1 MIETINLVKVEI
13 PALEKLIEIVDK
25 WFGSVFYKSLEY
37 KKAITDATTQQYK
50 AVVEAETSALLK
62 GDIEGVDELATIKKR
77 IVNTEMRR
85 QRNLKN
91 IFSYAASQ
99 LSDEKVSD
107 KPINEDW
114 MARFLNNSQDV
125 SEQDL
130 QKLWAQILAGEIK
143 SPGSYS
149 LRTLEILRNI
159 NKEEALLFSRVANF
173 VFTNG
178 NTYDILHD
186 NDGALTK
193 FGIQYDDFSYLMEI
207 GVLQTDHDMTL
218 NIRAQPLSNNIGYL
232 FFLDKYKIIIKFDSI
247 GGKKSLRTYSLSNS
261 GREIYSLLTTSPNME
276 YVQTVAESIQ
286 NDAIHVSIEAL

>member
-1 MIETINLVKVEI
+1 MIPVKVEI
-13 PALEKLIEIVDK
+13 PALEKLIDVVDK
-25 WFGSVFYKSLEY
+25 WLGNMFYKSLEY

-62 GDIEGVDELATIKKR
+62 GNIEGADELATIKTR

-99 LSDEKVSD
+99 ILDEKVSD

-159 NKEEALLFSRVANF
+159 NKEEAMLFARVANF

-178 NTYDILHD
+178 STFDILHD
-186 NDGALTK
+186 NNGALTK

-218 NIRAQPLSNNIGYL
+218 NISALPLSNIGYL
-232 FFLDKYKIIIKFDSI
+232 FFSDKYKIIIKFDSI

-286 NDAIHVSIEAL
+286 NDAIHVSIEEL